1 MQPFCAWV
9 RGDKQDERRLTKAG
23 ARPSG
28 VEIGGPAQTQPN
40 TLFCCLGSPR
50 GRFAYILAMLGRND
64 KRVSRATEK
73 AIFHEATS
81 ACPFCGDT
89 TLAALQI
96 HHIDARANGGTNER
110 SNLILT
116 CASCHDKIEAGLITL
131 SNVLKAKA
139 TMRRATTSTR
149 KPAATAAVPG
159 NVVNFRGPNL
169 GVVANQVTMTTP
181 RRPRL
186 VPPAGVL
193 ATDADRRAYVLYLIK
208 RYLKF
213 KEADVK
219 GAMKHAIIYKTIER
233 EFGCT
238 WEFVPL
244 LRFDDLVTLLQRRI
258 DETKLGRNQRARGER
273 RYSTYPEYLSG
284 HRY

>member
-1 MQPFCAWV
+1 MP
-9 RGDKQDERRLTKAG
+9 E
-23 ARPSG
+23 
-28 VEIGGPAQTQPN
+28 
-40 TLFCCLGSPR
+40 
-50 GRFAYILAMLGRND
+50 RND
-64 KRVSRATEK
+64 KPVPRAAEK
-73 AIFHEATS
+73 AIFHEAAS

-89 TLAALQI
+89 TLAALQV

-131 SNVLKAKA
+131 SDVLKAKA
-139 TMRRATTSTR
+139 AMRRATAPTR
-149 KPAATAAVPG
+149 KRRPDAAALPS
-159 NVVNFRGPNL
+159 NVVSFRGPNF

-186 VPPAGVL
+186 VPPKGVL
-193 ATDADRRAYVLYLIK
+193 ATDADRRSYVLYLIK

-219 GAMKHAIIYKTIER
+219 GAMKHAIIYKAIER

-244 LRFDDLVTLLQRRI
+244 VRFDDLVTFLQHRI
-258 DETKLGRNQRARGER
+258 DDTKLGRNQRARGER

>member
-1 MQPFCAWV
+1 
-9 RGDKQDERRLTKAG
+9 
-23 ARPSG
+23 
-28 VEIGGPAQTQPN
+28 
-40 TLFCCLGSPR
+40 
-50 GRFAYILAMLGRND
+50 MLGRND
-64 KRVSRATEK
+64 KPVSRAAEK
-73 AIFHEATS
+73 AIFHEAAS

-89 TLAALQI
+89 TLAVLQI
-96 HHIDARANGGTNER
+96 HHIDARANGGTNDR

-116 CASCHDKIEAGLITL
+116 CASCHDKIEVGLITL
-131 SNVLKAKA
+131 SDVLKAKA
-139 TMRRATTSTR
+139 AMRQAIAPTR
-149 KPAATAAVPG
+149 KPRPADAVPG

-193 ATDADRRAYVLYLIK
+193 ATDADRRTYVLYLIK

-213 KEADVK
+213 KEADVQ
-219 GAMKHAIIYKTIER
+219 GAMKHAIIYKAIER

-244 LRFDDLVTLLQRRI
+244 VRFDDLVRFLQRRI
-258 DETKLGRNQRARGER
+258 DDTKLGRNQRARGAQ
-273 RYSTYPEYLSG
+273 RYSTYPEYLDG